1 MLCGTL
7 LYCYILFQKPYSVY
21 TVEEFALD
29 DLFVRWVQH
38 PNDEEVAAYWQG
50 WLSNNPH
57 CVETVEAARELIH
70 TASLPTTPSL
80 STGDVSSVWGRIR
93 ESLRTME
100 DVRPL
105 QPDVRAVVGWW
116 YFLRTVAATFGLIL
130 LVGWAVWMQ
139 YGPGQSIQT
148 IRTSV
153 GETRIIRLPDNSAV
167 TLHANSSLRY
177 ARRWSDESPRAV
189 WLQGEADFSVV
200 HRTDTSSARLFRVHT
215 SDLTVEAVGTAFRVR
230 QRPECTH
237 VALTSGKINLLLNQ
251 QIPIRLQPGDSVE
264 VSAGSV
270 QSLP

>member
-1 MLCGTL
+1 MTR
-7 LYCYILFQKPYSVY
+7 KPYAHY
-21 TVEEFALD
+21 TAEELALD

-38 PNDEEVAAYWQG
+38 PSDEEVVAYWQV
-50 WLSNNPH
+50 WLSHNPD
-57 CVETVEAARELIH
+57 CVETIEAARAIIR
-70 TASLPTTPSL
+70 TTSLPTRPSL
-80 STGDVSSVWGRIR
+80 SGDEVSSVWGRIR

-105 QPDVRAVVGWW
+105 QPDVQAVVGWW
-116 YFLRTVAATFGLIL
+116 YFLRTVAATFGLVS

-139 YGPGQSIQT
+139 YGPEQSIQT

-153 GETRIIRLPDNSAV
+153 GQTRIIRLPDNSTV
-167 TLHANSSLRY
+167 TLYANSSVRY

-215 SDLTVEAVGTAFRVR
+215 SDPDLTVEAVGTAFRVR

-237 VALTSGKINLLLNQ
+237 VTLTSGEINLLVSQ
-251 QIPIRLQPGDSVE
+251 QKPFRLQPGDSAE
-264 VSAGSV
+264 VTAGFV
-270 QSLP
+270 KPYLN